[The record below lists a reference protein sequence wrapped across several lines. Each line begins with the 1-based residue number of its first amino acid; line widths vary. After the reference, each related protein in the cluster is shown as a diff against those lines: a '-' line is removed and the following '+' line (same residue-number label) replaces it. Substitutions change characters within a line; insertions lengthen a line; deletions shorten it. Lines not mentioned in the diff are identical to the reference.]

1 MGIAERQARERETR
15 RSAILGAARSLL
27 IERGFSGTTTKE
39 IAERCEL
46 SEATLFFY
54 FKNKQEIFTSLL
66 FEGIEFWTRRLDEI
80 RTEKLPPRRRLAR
93 IWAFFQE
100 VYREHPEYYY
110 VSAHLARPRSMADV
124 SDELRAE
131 IVHRSGENFLQLADL
146 LEGITTPGNARVAA
160 DLVWGS
166 VLGLVSLRDAR
177 RNLGVH
183 VHPTAGDFDRMLE
196 LLCRGL
202 LPPAR
207 RRSR

>member
-80 RTEKLPPRRRLAR
+80 RAENLQGRKRLVR
-93 IWAFFQE
+93 IWEFFQE

-110 VSAHLARPRSMADV
+110 VSAHLARPKSMADV
-124 SDELRAE
+124 SDELRE
-131 IVHRSGENFLQLADL
+131 DIVRRSGENFQQLAEL
-146 LEGITTPGNARVAA
+146 LAGITTAGNARVAA
-160 DLVWGS
+160 DLVWS
-166 VLGLVSLRDAR
+166 SFLGLVSLRDAR
-177 RNLGVH
+177 RNLGAAA
-183 VHPTAGDFDRMLE
+183 HPTDRDFARMLE
-196 LLCRGL
+196 LLGRGL
-202 LPPAR
+202 LTPAR
-207 RRSR
+207 RRPR